1 MHEGGES
8 ARLHFVTESA
18 TTPRS
23 DRRAAIIAA
32 AQRLSVGCGY
42 SGFTLDDLAQAV
54 GVSRRTLFN
63 HVSSKEEAVL
73 GMLPVLTDEQAQT
86 LRAGGPTGHLVDD
99 VLTVVLDCLG
109 ADTGTTADYQQL
121 HDVIERNP
129 ELFVRVKAHVEELTE
144 QLVTHL
150 SEREDADDSRARMA
164 LAIVGGVVQ
173 HSVVEC
179 LATPSLGPLSDRAR
193 TNLTIAREILADP
206 A

>member
-1 MHEGGES
+1 MHEEDES

-73 GMLPVLTDEQAQT
+73 GMLPVLTGEQAQT

-99 VLTVVLDCLG
+99 VLTVVLG

-150 SEREDADDSRARMA
+150 SGREDADNSRARMA

>member
-1 MHEGGES
+1 MHEGSES

-18 TTPRS
+18 TASRS

-73 GMLPVLTDEQAQT
+73 GKLPVLTDEQAAT
-86 LRAGGPTGHLVDD
+86 LRSGGPTGHLVDD
-99 VLTVVLDCLG
+99 VLTVALDCRG

-129 ELFVRVKAHVEELTE
+129 ELFARVKAHVEELTE

-173 HSVVEC
+173 HSMAEC